1 MPSYFFIDIETYI
14 DKQNPETGL
23 NPYYPNSKIIAIAFN
38 YYDAFVLTEKNI
50 IPPTIYKEWESSEK
64 EILERFYNFIKRKVE
79 TSPHIKIVGFN
90 HIKFDLPYLFARLTY
105 YEIDKK
111 ENIHKI
117 LFQLPHHIDLGQASM
132 IISSR
137 MKKRK
142 EFYNVS
148 QVEVKKFFNMPI
160 QAKGRDKLSDY
171 YRNKQFEKIIE
182 YIKEEFQSELIYIN
196 LRRHIHN
203 KRTMDPSSKK

>member
-1 MPSYFFIDIETYI
+1 MASYLFIDIETYI

-23 NPYYPNSKIIAIAFN
+23 NPYYFNSKIITIAFN

-64 EILERFYNFIKRKVE
+64 EIVEKFYNFVKKKVE
-79 TSPHIKIVGFN
+79 ISPHIKIVGFN
-90 HIKFDLPYLFARLTY
+90 HIKFDLPYLFARLAY

-117 LFQLPHHIDLGQASM
+117 FFQLPHYIDLGQISM
-132 IISSR
+132 ITSSR
-137 MKKRK
+137 MKQRK

-148 QVEVKKFFNMPI
+148 QKEVNKFFNLPI
-160 QAKGRDKLSDY
+160 KAEGREKLSEY

-182 YIKEEFQSELIYIN
+182 YIKEEFRVEQIYIN

-203 KRTMDPSSKK
+203 KKTMDSSS